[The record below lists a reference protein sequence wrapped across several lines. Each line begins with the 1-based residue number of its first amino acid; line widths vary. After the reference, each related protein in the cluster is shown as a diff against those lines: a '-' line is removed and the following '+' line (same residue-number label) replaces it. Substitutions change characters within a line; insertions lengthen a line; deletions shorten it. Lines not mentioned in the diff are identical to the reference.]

1 MAPIITNVLPSWVV
15 MLAGAVAVALF
26 APQESHVQG
35 LVAVLAAAIVVAF
48 VLQIAVYRGEGLV
61 SRLSLA
67 LTGNVFITAVVAIV
81 FQVLAQLE

>member
-1 MAPIITNVLPSWVV
+1 
-15 MLAGAVAVALF
+15 
-26 APQESHVQG
+26 
-35 LVAVLAAAIVVAF
+35 VVAF

-67 LTGNVFITAVVAIV
+67 LTGNVVITALFAIV